1 MVLVRE
7 EALLM
12 EYLLIPNA
20 FVTVVYCRNPTAEVT
35 ASQATDQPGIGLFQT
50 IQPFLK
56 EHIEN
61 SPSNAMITEHL
72 KASEKPELLATNTS
86 ATETGKENKPMML
99 TIKPFSIDSR
109 VSTSRSA
116 SSEVV
121 LTNRQ

>member
-1 MVLVRE
+1 MISAGLSVMQLKDCVSQIFGLAPQDLSLVYSGMVLVRE

-35 ASQATDQPGIGLFQT
+35 ASQATDQPAIGLFQT

-61 SPSNAMITEHL
+61 SPSNAMITEHDL
-72 KASEKPELLATNTS
+72 KESEKPELLATNTS
-86 ATETGKENKPMML
+86 ATEIGK
-99 TIKPFSIDSR
+99 
-109 VSTSRSA
+109 
-116 SSEVV
+116 
-121 LTNRQ
+121 